1 MQYRNGE
8 SSEKSWYR
16 SDRFFSMNGQW
27 FFTTREHLDM
37 GPFISRQEAEIE
49 LAVFIRHVTAGSGLH
64 LSGYDH
70 SFFTGE
76 HLQRT
81 INR

>member
-27 FFTTREHLDM
+27 FFSTREHIDM

-49 LAVFIRHVTAGSGLH
+49 LAVFIRHVTAGSGLC

-70 SFFTGE
+70 SFFNGE
-76 HLQRT
+76 HLRRA